1 MSSSISWQS
10 RDESSRNVCPPCIV
24 HQRDERSLE
33 IDGQDSIH
41 AAAAFPVDSEGKH
54 ITAAGGYYVSTLTR
68 AASTSTPLDSKAYLE
83 EVITCWKTEAAN
95 MKETIESFVAEIHA
109 YSAWHEALR
118 NTISTL
124 ESTAKELRT
133 ELPSATDEYTKIIQT
148 NLEQDIAHAKLDHAE
163 LEQTITSVLTKIH
176 GLRAAHEIL
185 RVFFCPL
192 THIIYILVR

>member
-54 ITAAGGYYVSTLTR
+54 ITAA
-68 AASTSTPLDSKAYLE
+68 DSKAYLE

-185 RVFFCPL
+185 HEQIVAVEDAIQELCAQC
-192 THIIYILVR
+192 